1 MYDEHNDT
9 EKDIDWDDDIL
20 GNFSPGDYAIIDK
33 GQLSEVK
40 VFIVQLTEEGIW
52 VRDKQGNEFSVNV
65 LRLSKF

>member
-20 GNFSPGDYAIIDK
+20 ANFSPGDYAIIDK